1 MAEKEVQNS
10 KNAGK
15 TPSPNMSGDKDSLP
29 LSSTNSRTNSGKQP
43 VKTANPQS
51 AKTATSTSSTTT
63 ASSGLTKEVLLI
75 LQEMNQKLNA
85 QSERLEKQEERVES
99 LVQWQDY
106 DYDEDD
112 YDQCTDGSES
122 CQNVVASGSTGGE
135 DSSDPHG
142 HSNVFKTLKN
152 KFYQVD
158 MVDEDVNDDL
168 ADFVNTSFK
177 SGLSDEKKN
186 ELLKDIHR
194 PANTEAL
201 VKTRVNQGI
210 WRLLKPSTQY
220 EDNNMQQ
227 IQDLIVKA
235 TANIVKLT
243 HKNAATQ
250 DRADVDRAT
259 DAIALLGQANKQ
271 INLRRKEMHKSDL
284 DPKYHYLA
292 SASFPFTEYL
302 YGEDTDVNKNIKD
315 INDLNKLGRS
325 MGRGYQRGSFRG
337 RRPHPYNRGRGRG
350 FRGRGQQLPNTAPP
364 KNPKPA
370 PKK

>member
-1 MAEKEVQNS
+1 MAEKEVQASKFVGKKTMLASNS
-10 KNAGK
+10 QTEDSNSPSLSATISSKGSSAK
-15 TPSPNMSGDKDSLP
+15 TPSQ
-29 LSSTNSRTNSGKQP
+29 TGKAP
-43 VKTANPQS
+43 SK
-51 AKTATSTSSTTT
+51 STSSSAAT
-63 ASSGLTKEVLLI
+63 AGGVNKEVLLI
-75 LQEMNQKLNA
+75 LQEMNQKLNE
-85 QSERLEKQEERVES
+85 QSERLEKHEQRVES
-99 LVQWQDY
+99 ITEHWQEY
-106 DYDEDD
+106 DYSENLDYYDEQ
-112 YDQCTDGSES
+112 YTDSVSEER
-122 CQNVVASGSTGGE
+122 GGE
-135 DSSDPHG
+135 EASDPHG
-142 HSNVFKTLKN
+142 HQSVFKTLKN
-152 KFYQVD
+152 KFQRVD
-158 MVDEDVNDDL
+158 MVDDVVNEDL

-177 SGLSDEKKN
+177 NGLTDEKKN

-201 VKTRVNQGI
+201 VRTRVNQGI

-243 HKNAATQ
+243 HKTAATQ
-250 DRADVDRAT
+250 DSEDFDRVT

-271 INLRRKEMHKSDL
+271 INLRRKELHKSDL

-315 INDLNKLGRS
+315 INNLNKIGRS

-337 RRPHPYNRGRGRG
+337 RRPHPYNRGRGRV
-350 FRGRGQQLPNTAPP
+350 FRGRGQQPFHSAPP
-364 KNPKPA
+364 KNLRAA

>member
-1 MAEKEVQNS
+1 MK
-10 KNAGK
+10 
-15 TPSPNMSGDKDSLP
+15 
-29 LSSTNSRTNSGKQP
+29 R
-43 VKTANPQS
+43 
-51 AKTATSTSSTTT
+51 
-63 ASSGLTKEVLLI
+63 
-75 LQEMNQKLNA
+75 
-85 QSERLEKQEERVES
+85 
-99 LVQWQDY
+99 
-106 DYDEDD
+106 
-112 YDQCTDGSES
+112 
-122 CQNVVASGSTGGE
+122 
-135 DSSDPHG
+135 
-142 HSNVFKTLKN
+142 
-152 KFYQVD
+152 
-158 MVDEDVNDDL
+158 
-168 ADFVNTSFK
+168 
-177 SGLSDEKKN
+177 KN

-201 VKTRVNQGI
+201 VRTRVNQGI

-243 HKNAATQ
+243 HKTAATQ
-250 DRADVDRAT
+250 DSEDFDRVT

-271 INLRRKEMHKSDL
+271 INLRRKELHKSDL

-315 INDLNKLGRS
+315 INDLNKIGRS

-337 RRPHPYNRGRGRG
+337 RRPHPYNRGRGRV
-350 FRGRGQQLPNTAPP
+350 FRGRGQQPFHSAPP
-364 KNPKPA
+364 KNLRAA

>member
-1 MAEKEVQNS
+1 MAEKEVQASKFVGKKTMLASNS
-10 KNAGK
+10 QTEDSNSPSLSATISSKGSSAK
-15 TPSPNMSGDKDSLP
+15 TPSQ
-29 LSSTNSRTNSGKQP
+29 TGKAP
-43 VKTANPQS
+43 SK
-51 AKTATSTSSTTT
+51 STSSSAAT
-63 ASSGLTKEVLLI
+63 AGGVNKEVLLI

-85 QSERLEKQEERVES
+85 QSERLEKHEQRVES
-99 LVQWQDY
+99 ITKHWQEY
-106 DYDEDD
+106 DYSENLDYYDEQ
-112 YDQCTDGSES
+112 YTDSVSEER
-122 CQNVVASGSTGGE
+122 GGE
-135 DSSDPHG
+135 EASDPHG
-142 HSNVFKTLKN
+142 HQSVFKTLKN
-152 KFYQVD
+152 KFQRVD
-158 MVDEDVNDDL
+158 MVDDVVNEDL

-177 SGLSDEKKN
+177 NGLTDEKKN

-201 VKTRVNQGI
+201 VRTRVNQGI

-243 HKNAATQ
+243 HKTAATQ
-250 DRADVDRAT
+250 DSEDFDRVT

-271 INLRRKEMHKSDL
+271 INLRRKELHKSDL

-315 INDLNKLGRS
+315 INDLNKIGRS
-325 MGRGYQRGSFRG
+325 MRRGYQRGSFRG
-337 RRPHPYNRGRGRG
+337 RRPHPYNRGRGRV
-350 FRGRGQQLPNTAPP
+350 LP
-364 KNPKPA
+364 KNLRAA